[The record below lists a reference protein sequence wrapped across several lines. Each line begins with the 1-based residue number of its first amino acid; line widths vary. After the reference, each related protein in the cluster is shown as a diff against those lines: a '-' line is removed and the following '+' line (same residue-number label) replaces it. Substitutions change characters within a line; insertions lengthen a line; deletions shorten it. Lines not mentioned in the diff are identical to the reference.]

1 MHFFIQ
7 SVIVIK
13 MEVKTML
20 HKKNTP
26 KGLNIIIVG
35 CGKVGATLI
44 EQLSSEGHDI
54 TVIDKNAE
62 KIQDMNNL
70 YDVMGIV
77 GNGASYSVQKE
88 AGIENTD
95 LIIAVTESDELNLLC
110 CTVAK
115 RVGDCAAIARVR
127 NPEYNKEISYLRDK
141 LGLAM
146 IINPEY
152 EVSKEAARILYLPS
166 ALEVNSFAHGQAE
179 LIKFKIPAGNILD
192 GMTIANISQHIDTK
206 VLICAIERDGKVII
220 PSGTFTII
228 AGDVI
233 SFVSSRKKVKP
244 FLKSIGFKTNK
255 VKDTMIIGG
264 GKAAY
269 YLAQQ
274 LLSMGISVKI
284 IESDRNRCEELSI
297 LLPKAIIINGD
308 GTDEELLREEGI
320 EYVESFVPL
329 TGIDEENIL
338 LTLHARQVS
347 KAKVIT
353 KINRINF
360 KNVISGLDLGSVV
373 YPKYIT
379 SEAIIAYV
387 RAKKN
392 SMDRNIETLYHMFDH
407 RVEAIEFRVD
417 EESAVTNIPFKDLA
431 LKKDL
436 LVSFI
441 NRNGDI
447 IIPNGLDCILPGDTV
462 MIVTTHT
469 GFNDIQDILAK

>member
-1 MHFFIQ
+1 MF
-7 SVIVIK
+7 K
-13 MEVKTML
+13 
-20 HKKNTP
+20 KKNSAP
-26 KGLNIIIVG
+26 EGLNIIIVG
-35 CGKVGATLI
+35 CGKVGVNLI
-44 EQLSSEGHDI
+44 EQLSEEGHDI
-54 TVIDKNAE
+54 TIIDKNPE
-62 KIQDMNNL
+62 KIQNMSNL

-88 AGIENTD
+88 AGIEDTD

-115 RVGDCAAIARVR
+115 RVGNCAAIARVR
-127 NPEYNKEISYLRDK
+127 NPEYNKEIGYLRDK

-146 IINPEY
+146 TINPEY
-152 EVSKEAARILYLPS
+152 EVSREAARILYLPS

-179 LIKFKIPAGNILD
+179 LIKFKIPEGNILD
-192 GMTIANISQHIDTK
+192 GMTIANLSQHVKTK
-206 VLICAIERDGKVII
+206 VLICAIERDGEVFI
-220 PSGTFTII
+220 PSGNFKMI
-228 AGDVI
+228 AGDVA

-244 FLKSIGFKTNK
+244 FLENIGFKTNK
-255 VKDTMIIGG
+255 VKDCMIIGG

-269 YLAQQ
+269 YLAQR
-274 LLSMGISVKI
+274 LLHMGIAVKI
-284 IESDRNRCEELSI
+284 IESDKARCEELSV

-308 GTDEELLREEGI
+308 GTNEDILREEGI
-320 EYVESFVPL
+320 EYAESFVPL

-353 KINRINF
+353 KLNRINF
-360 KNVISGLDLGSVV
+360 KNVISSLDLGSVV

-387 RAKKN
+387 RAKSASKDN
-392 SMDRNIETLYHMFDH
+392 NNIETLYHMFDH

-417 EESAVTNIPFKDLA
+417 QESEATNIPFKDLK

-447 IIPNGLDCILPGDTV
+447 IIPNGLDCIQRGDTV

-469 GFNDIQDILAK
+469 GFNDLKDILAK